1 MELALLL
8 FLLLLGVVFVLFVH
22 ETGHLLSARYF
33 GIKVRCLSVGFGPQL
48 LSFGDRFGTS
58 WKLRALPMGGSC
70 ILEFSDEQQSR
81 AGGDRAALA
90 LLSRS
95 AAIYAAGPV
104 FNLLLAGLLLFV
116 SMLCTTRNLYG
127 DDVGSLGIVI
137 VRLIAE
143 LSIATALF
151 NLLPFLPL
159 DGGRLCLTA
168 IEAGLGYPMPS
179 SSERRFFLF
188 SVIALT
194 AMTLAYLIWAVLTE
208 APNGNMLLAVMTSVV
223 GRS

>member
-8 FLLLLGVVFVLFVH
+8 SILLLGVVFVLFVH
-22 ETGHLLSARYF
+22 EIGHLLSARYF

-48 LSFGDRFGTS
+48 LSFGDRFGTR
-58 WKLRALPMGGSC
+58 WQLRALPIGGSC
-70 ILEFSDEQQSR
+70 ILEFSDEQKSR
-81 AGGDRAALA
+81 GGGDRAALA

-95 AAIYAAGPV
+95 AVIHAAGPV
-104 FNLLLAGLLLFV
+104 FNLLLAGLLVFV

-143 LSIATALF
+143 LSMATALF

-159 DGGRLCLTA
+159 DGGRLCLMA
-168 IEAGLGYPMPS
+168 IEAGRGYPMPS
-179 SSERRFFLF
+179 SSERRFSQF
-188 SVIALT
+188 SVTALA
-194 AMTLAYLIWAVLTE
+194 AMTLVYLIWLV
-208 APNGNMLLAVMTSVV
+208 
-223 GRS
+223 R